1 MVNEKDVALVGMACV
16 FPGAANRKQYWSNI
30 VNAVDAIGAP
40 PADRWRD
47 SSNFRLP
54 ADHEAFI
61 ASNRGGYLNAEFRF
75 DPVAY
80 GVPPHLA
87 VHGDPDQFF
96 ALHLI
101 DQALRDAGIAE
112 DDPVRARTDVILGRG
127 GYPTDK
133 HLEMGLRTE
142 CFESVLELMDR
153 RFPDLL
159 GDRREEVEAFLR
171 SRLTPAE
178 IENVSTAIPNLT
190 ASRAANRLNLGG
202 AAYIVDAA
210 CASSLLAVEQ
220 AVWRLRNRQCDL
232 AVAGGLFVTLSLR
245 FLYVFTRLG
254 ALSSAGVLRPFD
266 RRADGLLPGEGG
278 GAVVLKRLTDA
289 IHDGDAIYA
298 VLKGVGSSSDGKAV
312 DVLAPS
318 SAGQVSALV
327 NAYAD
332 AGVDRDSIGYLEL
345 HGTGT
350 VAGDLAELSTIKSF
364 FGTASQPATARAMGS
379 VKSMIGHTMPA
390 AGIAA
395 LIKTALSLSN
405 KVLGPSLH
413 CEEPRPELADVP
425 FYINTQ
431 TRPWI
436 HNPALGPRRAGV
448 NAFGF
453 GGVNAHVVL
462 EEVAETSFSRDPKG
476 TGLRA
481 LGHGLE
487 TGPSAPLRVAA
498 KPATLSAR
506 PIESS
511 LRRPSELAVFSAPS
525 IDELNLRIER
535 LENFLDR
542 DHTGATVADI
552 CHSLAS
558 ELDLECPVKLAL
570 VCDDLPHLRRL
581 LRSWRADRHSSG
593 DANGRE
599 EVYFSPS
606 ADAPPGK
613 IAFLFPGMGFPGLIG
628 GYPDRLME
636 LCLHFPEVRA
646 EFDHFEDRDR
656 HPEDTVP
663 TSAIFAPPPCL
674 PEEYRRRLKTRLYP
688 PKAEDYGSGE
698 VAPGERYLAA
708 MGVTLSNWVSW
719 LLLRKFHIPVDML
732 TGQSQGEMAALC
744 AAGAAD
750 FHQLAPAFWK
760 VLNVDSRDANGG
772 CLAFAWV
779 SAEQVEPLLAQNP
792 GTHVA
797 IHIAPE
803 NVVLGGDRQG
813 LYRIADELR
822 RQEVFVQTLP
832 YPPIHT
838 PCLSNL
844 RVELLRLL
852 YEEQALVGK
861 PQIDLYSSIT
871 ASRYPDDERLL
882 FDTLLMNVDRPL
894 RVWQTALQMY
904 RDGARIFVQVG
915 GGHMAAHMMML
926 PRDCPSVTVAL
937 DVEGRH
943 PLTQLQHLLAKLLCQ
958 GVSLK
963 LDALYENR
971 DVRKLVLGAPE
982 PAPAPS
988 HTAVPLRFHW
998 STLLANG
1005 KDRGAEAGQRLP
1017 VLGRIS
1023 HWVEGQELVID
1034 RTLDLAEDLF
1044 LHDHLF
1050 VYAPHKPVAERVP
1063 ILPLTMSMEF
1073 AAEAASLLAPGL
1085 SLIGFENVRG
1095 SRWVS
1100 LYEVSTLDIRLEAR
1114 LLSDDPQTGVQRIRV
1129 TLSSAEATHFSATM
1143 LFAPDYRQELDF
1155 TLTDS
1160 AGDAPWPITAE
1171 EVYSERLMFHGPAF
1185 QSVTVLGTLSN
1196 PTATAGLTVRPSDRL
1211 FASIPDPHLL
1221 TDPCVMDGIGQVVGL
1236 WAKMY
1241 SLYILPIGVDKIEF
1255 YGPPPPPGTTVPIR
1269 IEVVEVNHDAIHMS
1283 SHVEL
1288 GDGRGGVWARLAG
1301 WADFIMPAS
1310 DQYMNAT
1317 DLPHRYVWSEEL
1329 SLPGAPPDSICTLLT
1344 QEHFKGVNLEWTARV
1359 FLHALELA
1367 EYQAIEKTARRR
1379 QFLASRAAAKDALR
1393 LWWSRKHG
1401 ASDLPHPSTFV
1412 IAHDAAG
1419 RPYPLSLPSPPPG
1432 GEGKR
1437 ELPCLSIAH
1446 TEAGAVAIAADV
1458 PTGIDIEPAT
1468 SNTPDILSSFAT
1480 QTEMALIEELD
1491 DTSPDIAG
1499 PTRLWCAKE
1508 AVAKAR
1514 GTGLQG
1520 RPKDFEA
1527 LAFEEN
1533 GSFLVQYVPTGER
1546 LTAHTVQVDR
1556 FIIAYSTVTEDL
1568 PFSTLA
1574 PSEEEG
1580 SAAAPMLVENV
1591 PPARSAS
1598 DEFSNPVAGAPGW
1611 SAKS

>member
-1 MVNEKDVALVGMACV
+1 MVNEKDVAIVGTACV
-16 FPGAANRKQYWSNI
+16 FPKAANRKQYWANI
-30 VNAVDAIGAP
+30 VNAVDAIGPP

-47 SSNFRLP
+47 CSNFRLP

-61 ASNRGGYLNAEFRF
+61 TSNRGGYLPTELRF

-87 VHGDPDQFF
+87 IHGDPDQFV

-112 DDPVRARTDVILGRG
+112 ESSARARTDVILGRG

-133 HLEMGLRTE
+133 HQEMGLRTE
-142 CFESVLELMDR
+142 CFETVLELLER
-153 RFPDLL
+153 RFPGLV
-159 GDRREEVEAFLR
+159 GARRREVEAFLR
-171 SRLTPAE
+171 SQLTSPE
-178 IENVSTAIPNLT
+178 VENVSTAIPNLT

-232 AVAGGLFVTLSLR
+232 ALAGGLFVTLSLR

-254 ALSSAGVLRPFD
+254 ALSPSGVLRPFD
-266 RRADGLLPGEGG
+266 RRADGLVPGEGG
-278 GAVVLKRLTDA
+278 GVVVLKRLADA
-289 IHDGDAIYA
+289 IRDNDAVYA
-298 VLKGVGSSSDGKAV
+298 VIKGVGSASDGKAV

-318 SAGQVSALV
+318 SGGQIAALEA
-327 NAYAD
+327 AYAD
-332 AGVDRDSIGYLEL
+332 ARVERDTIGYLEL

-350 VAGDLAELSTIKSF
+350 VAGDQAELTTIKSF
-364 FGTASQPATARAMGS
+364 FGTVSQPATARAMGS

-413 CEEPRPELADVP
+413 CEEPRAELIDAP

-462 EEVAETSFSRDPKG
+462 EEVATSFSRDPKG
-476 TGLRA
+476 SADPR
-481 LGHGLE
+481 
-487 TGPSAPLRVAA
+487 APLRVAA
-498 KPATLSAR
+498 NPTAISAR
-506 PIESS
+506 PIESG

-525 IDELNLRIER
+525 VPDLDLCIQR

-542 DHTGATVADI
+542 DSTRPTLADI
-552 CHSLAS
+552 CHSLAT
-558 ELDLECPVKLAL
+558 ELDLECPVKLAM

-581 LRSWRADRHSSG
+581 LRSWREGHLSSS
-593 DANGRE
+593 DANGPE
-599 EVYFSPS
+599 EIHFSPT
-606 ADAPPGK
+606 ANVPPGK

-636 LCLHFPEVRA
+636 LCLHYPEVRA

-656 HPEDTVP
+656 HPEDNVP
-663 TSAIFAPPPCL
+663 TSAIFAPPPSL
-674 PEEYRRRLKTRLYP
+674 PEEYRRRLKSRLYP

-698 VAPGERYLAA
+698 AAPNERYLAA

-719 LLLRKFHIPVDML
+719 LVLRKFHIPVDMI

-760 VLNVDSRDANGG
+760 VLNVDARDANGG
-772 CLAFAWV
+772 CLAFAWA
-779 SAEQVEPLLAQNP
+779 SAEQVEPLIAQNP

-797 IHIAPE
+797 IYIAPE

-822 RQEVFVQTLP
+822 RQQVFVQTLP

-852 YEEQALVGK
+852 QEEQALMGK
-861 PQIDLYSSIT
+861 PQVSLYSSIT

-894 RVWQTALQMY
+894 RVWQTALRMHQ
-904 RDGARIFVQVG
+904 DGARIFVQVG
-915 GGHMAAHMMML
+915 GGHMAAHTMML
-926 PRDCPSVTVAL
+926 PSDCPAVTVAL
-937 DVEGRH
+937 DAEGRH
-943 PLTQLQHLLAKLLCQ
+943 PITQLQHLLAKLLCQ
-958 GVSLK
+958 GVSLR
-963 LDALYENR
+963 LDALYEHR
-971 DVRKLVLGAPE
+971 DVRRLRLDSPQPT
-982 PAPAPS
+982 PALS
-988 HTAVPLRFHW
+988 RTAVPLRFYW
-998 STLLANG
+998 SPLKSRSELQVPSSESENALRTQNLEL
-1005 KDRGAEAGQRLP
+1005 RIQMP

-1023 HWVEGQELVID
+1023 HSVPGQELVIE
-1034 RTLDLAEDLF
+1034 RTLDLSEDLF

-1050 VYAPHKPVAERVP
+1050 VYAPHKAVAERVP

-1073 AAEAASLLAPGL
+1073 AAEAAALLAPEL
-1085 SLIGFENVRG
+1085 PLIGFENVRG

-1100 LYEVSTLDIRLEAR
+1100 LYEISTLDIRLEAR
-1114 LLSDDPQTGVQRIRV
+1114 LLSDDPQTGVQKIRV
-1129 TLSSAEATHFSATM
+1129 TLSSAEATHFSATV
-1143 LFAPDYRQELDF
+1143 LLAPAYRQELDF
-1155 TLTDS
+1155 TLADS
-1160 AGDAPWPITAE
+1160 EGDAPWPITAE

-1185 QSVTVLGTLSN
+1185 QSVTVLGTLGN
-1196 PTATAGLTVRPSDRL
+1196 PGATAGLIVRPSDRL
-1211 FASIPDPHLL
+1211 FASVPNPQLL
-1221 TDPCVMDGIGQVVGL
+1221 TDPCVMDGVGQVVGL

-1241 SLYILPIGVDKIEF
+1241 GLYVLPIGVDKIEF

-1269 IEVVEVNHDAIHMS
+1269 LEIVEVNREAIHMR

-1288 GDGRGGVWARLAG
+1288 GDGQGGVWARLGG
-1301 WADFIMPAS
+1301 WVDFIMPAS

-1329 SLPGAPPDSICTLLT
+1329 SLPGAPPGSVCTLLRHE
-1344 QEHFKGVNLEWTARV
+1344 QFKGVNLEWTARV
-1359 FLHALELA
+1359 FLHAQELA
-1367 EYQAIEKTARRR
+1367 EYQAIDNTARRR
-1379 QFLASRAAAKDALR
+1379 QLLASRAAAKDAIR
-1393 LWWSRKHG
+1393 LWWARKRG
-1401 ASDLPHPSTFV
+1401 ESALPHPSLFV

-1419 RPYPLSLPSPPPG
+1419 RPYPLTQPSPSEG
-1432 GEGKR
+1432 REGWGEGV
-1437 ELPCLSIAH
+1437 LPELSIAH

-1458 PTGIDIEPAT
+1458 PVGIDIEPAT
-1468 SNTPDILSSFAT
+1468 ANTPAILSSFAT
-1480 QTEMALIEELD
+1480 TAEMALIEELLD
-1491 DTSPDIAG
+1491 AFPDSAG

-1508 AVAKAR
+1508 SAAKAL

-1527 LAFEEN
+1527 LAIEED
-1533 GSFLVQYVPTGER
+1533 GSFLIQHGPTGER
-1546 LTAHTVQVDR
+1546 LAAYTVQVGP
-1556 FIIAYSTVTEDL
+1556 FIVAYSTVMEPMANGRRNPVGSALTGRV
-1568 PFSTLA
+1568 TLA
-1574 PSEEEG
+1574 VRP
-1580 SAAAPMLVENV
+1580 
-1591 PPARSAS
+1591 
-1598 DEFSNPVAGAPGW
+1598 
-1611 SAKS
+1611 

>member
-1 MVNEKDVALVGMACV
+1 MVKEKDVALVGMSCV
-16 FPGAANRKQYWSNI
+16 FPRAANRKQFWANI

-47 SSNFRLP
+47 CSNFRLP

-61 ASNRGGYLNAEFRF
+61 ASNRGGYLPAEFRF
-75 DPVAY
+75 DPVVY

-87 VHGDPDQFF
+87 AHGDPDQFI

-101 DQALRDAGIAE
+101 DHALRDAGVGE

-142 CFESVLELMDR
+142 CFETVLELMDR
-153 RFPDLL
+153 RFPGVL
-159 GDRREEVEAFLR
+159 GNRRREIEDFLR
-171 SRLTPAE
+171 SQLTPPE
-178 IENVSTAIPNLT
+178 VENVSTAIPNLT

-254 ALSSAGVLRPFD
+254 ALSSSGVLRPFD
-266 RRADGLLPGEGG
+266 RRADGLVPGEGG
-278 GAVVLKRLTDA
+278 GAVVLKRLDDA
-289 IHDGDAIYA
+289 IRDGDAVYA
-298 VLKGVGSSSDGKAV
+298 VLKGVGSASDGKAV

-318 SAGQVSALV
+318 SGGQIAALEA
-327 NAYAD
+327 AYAD
-332 AGVDRDSIGYLEL
+332 AGVERDTIGYLEL

-350 VAGDLAELSTIKSF
+350 VAGDLAELATIKSF
-364 FGTASQPATARAMGS
+364 FGTVSKPATSRAMGS

-395 LIKTALSLSN
+395 LIKSALSLSN

-413 CEEPRPELADVP
+413 CEEPRPELVDAP
-425 FYINTQ
+425 FYINTH
-431 TRPWI
+431 TRPWV

-462 EEVAETSFSRDPKG
+462 EEVATASFSRDPKG
-476 TGLRA
+476 SADSR
-481 LGHGLE
+481 
-487 TGPSAPLRVAA
+487 APLRIAA
-498 KPATLSAR
+498 KPATISAR

-511 LRRPSELAVFSAPS
+511 LHRPSELAVFSAPS
-525 IDELNLRIER
+525 IADLDRRIER
-535 LENFLDR
+535 LDGFLDR
-542 DHTGATVADI
+542 GHTGTSLTDV
-552 CHSLAS
+552 CHSLAA
-558 ELDLECPVKLAL
+558 ELDLACPVKLAL
-570 VCDDLPHLRRL
+570 VCDNLPHLRRL
-581 LRSWRADRHSSG
+581 LRAWREGRLSSS
-593 DANGRE
+593 DANGPE
-599 EVYFSPS
+599 EVYFSPTANAS
-606 ADAPPGK
+606 PGK

-636 LCLHFPEVRA
+636 LCLHYPEVRA

-656 HPEDTVP
+656 HPEDNVP
-663 TSAIFAPPPCL
+663 TSAIFVPPPCL
-674 PEEYRRRLKTRLYP
+674 PEEYRRRLKSRLYP

-750 FHQLAPAFWK
+750 FHQLAPVFWK

-779 SAEQVEPLLAQNP
+779 SAEQVEPLIAQNP

-813 LYRIADELR
+813 LNRIADELR
-822 RQEVFVQTLP
+822 RQQVFVQTLP

-844 RVELLRLL
+844 RAELLHLL
-852 YEEQALVGK
+852 QEEQALVGK
-861 PQIDLYSSIT
+861 PRISLYSSIT

-926 PRDCPSVTVAL
+926 PSDCPAVTVAL

-958 GVSLK
+958 GVPLR
-963 LDALYENR
+963 LDALYENC
-971 DVRKLVLGAPE
+971 DVRALDFDSPE
-982 PAPAPS
+982 PASTPS
-988 HTAVPLRFHW
+988 RTAVPLRFYW
-998 STLLANG
+998 SPLTNSSEFRVLSSEPQQALRTQNSEPRA
-1005 KDRGAEAGQRLP
+1005 QMP
-1017 VLGRIS
+1017 VLGRIT
-1023 HWVEGQELVID
+1023 HRVAGQELAID

-1073 AAEAASLLAPGL
+1073 AAEAAALLAPGL

-1114 LLSDDPQTGVQRIRV
+1114 LLSDDPQTGVQRIHV
-1129 TLSSAEATHFSATM
+1129 SLSSAETSHFSATV
-1143 LFAPDYRQELDF
+1143 LLAPDYRRDVDF
-1155 TLTDS
+1155 TLADTE
-1160 AGDAPWPITAE
+1160 GDGPWPIIAE

-1185 QSVTVLGTLSN
+1185 QSVSVLGTLGN
-1196 PTATAGLTVRPSDRL
+1196 PGATAGLIVRPSDRL
-1211 FASIPDPHLL
+1211 FASIPDPQML

-1241 SLYILPIGVDKIEF
+1241 GLYILPIGADKIEF
-1255 YGPPPPPGTTVPIR
+1255 YGPPPPPGTIVPIR
-1269 IEVVEVNHDAIHMS
+1269 IEVVEVNRDAIQML

-1288 GDGRGGVWARLAG
+1288 GDGQGCVLARLVG

-1310 DQYMNAT
+1310 DQYINAT

-1329 SLPGAPPDSICTLLT
+1329 SLPGTPLGSICTLLT

-1359 FLHALELA
+1359 FLHAQELA
-1367 EYQAIEKTARRR
+1367 EYQAIDKAAQRR
-1379 QFLASRAAAKDALR
+1379 QFLASRAAAKDAVR
-1393 LWWSRKHG
+1393 LWCSRKHG
-1401 ASDLPHPSTFV
+1401 ESDLRHPSTFV
-1412 IAHDAAG
+1412 IAHDATG
-1419 RPYPLSLPSPPPG
+1419 RPYLKTEKGSALP
-1432 GEGKR
+1432 E
-1437 ELPCLSIAH
+1437 LSIAH
-1446 TEAGAVAIAADV
+1446 TQAGAVAIAADIPV
-1458 PTGIDIEPAT
+1458 GIDIEPAT
-1468 SNTPDILSSFAT
+1468 ANTQAMLSSFAT
-1480 QTEMALIEELD
+1480 TAEMGLLEEWMD
-1491 DTSPDIAG
+1491 ASPDSAG

-1508 AVAKAR
+1508 AAAKAL

-1527 LAFEEN
+1527 LAVEED
-1533 GSFLVQYVPTGER
+1533 GSFLVQHGPTRER
-1546 LTAHTVQVDR
+1546 LLACTVRVGP
-1556 FIIAYSTVTEDL
+1556 FIVAYSAVTERMADGRL
-1568 PFSTLA
+1568 T
-1574 PSEEEG
+1574 
-1580 SAAAPMLVENV
+1580 
-1591 PPARSAS
+1591 PAGEDEDETSRLTPAVRS
-1598 DEFSNPVAGAPGW
+1598 
-1611 SAKS
+1611 

>member
-16 FPGAANRKQYWSNI
+16 FPKAANRKQYWANI

-40 PADRWRD
+40 PSDRWRD
-47 SSNFRLP
+47 RSNFQLP

-61 ASNRGGYLNAEFRF
+61 ASNRGGYLPDEFRF

-87 VHGDPDQFF
+87 IHGDPDQFL

-101 DQALRDAGIAE
+101 DHALRDAGVNE
-112 DDPVRARTDVILGRG
+112 DDPVRTRTDVILGRG

-133 HLEMGLRTE
+133 HLEMALRTE
-142 CFESVLELMDR
+142 CFETVLELMDR
-153 RFPDLL
+153 RFPGLVSNH
-159 GDRREEVEAFLR
+159 RREVEDFLR
-171 SRLTPAE
+171 SRLTPPDV
-178 IENVSTAIPNLT
+178 ENVSTAIPNLT

-202 AAYIVDAA
+202 AAYTVDAA

-220 AVWRLRNRQCDL
+220 AVLRLRNRQCDL

-254 ALSSAGVLRPFD
+254 ALSSSGVLRPFD

-278 GAVVLKRLTDA
+278 GAVVLKRLADA
-289 IHDGDAIYA
+289 IRDGDAVYA
-298 VLKGVGSSSDGKAV
+298 ILKGVGSASDGKVV

-318 SAGQVSALV
+318 SGGQVAALE
-327 NAYAD
+327 NTYAD
-332 AGVDRDSIGYLEL
+332 AGVDRDTIGYLEL

-350 VAGDLAELSTIKSF
+350 VAGDLAEITTIKRF
-364 FGTASQPATARAMGS
+364 FGTVSQPATARAMGS

-405 KVLGPSLH
+405 KVLAPSLH
-413 CEEPRPELADVP
+413 CEEPHPELADAP

-431 TRPWI
+431 TRPWV

-462 EEVAETSFSRDPKG
+462 EEVCPPVSCSSRASRRINTMSVGG
-476 TGLRA
+476 TGS
-481 LGHGLE
+481 
-487 TGPSAPLRVAA
+487 TPVPLSPLQDVAR
-498 KPATLSAR
+498 SR
-506 PIESS
+506 PIECG
-511 LRRPSELAVFSAPS
+511 LRRPSESAVFSALS
-525 IDELNLRIER
+525 LADLDRRIER

-542 DHTGATVADI
+542 DQTGTSLLDV
-552 CHSLAS
+552 CHSLAA
-558 ELDLECPVKLAL
+558 ELDLELPVRLAL
-570 VCDDLPHLRRL
+570 VCDDLPYLRQL
-581 LRSWRADRHSSG
+581 LHSWREGRLSARQS
-593 DANGRE
+593 NGPE
-599 EVYFSPS
+599 EVYFSS
-606 ADAPPGK
+606 TANAPPGK

-636 LCLHFPEVRA
+636 LCLHYPEVRA
-646 EFDHFEDRDR
+646 EFDYFEDRDR
-656 HPEDTVP
+656 HPEDNVP
-663 TSAIFAPPPCL
+663 TSAIFVPPPCL
-674 PEEYRRRLKTRLYP
+674 PEEYRRRLKSRLYP

-744 AAGAAD
+744 AAGSAD
-750 FHQLAPAFWK
+750 FHQLAPVFWK
-760 VLNVDSRDANGG
+760 VLNVDARDANGG
-772 CLAFAWV
+772 CLAFAWA
-779 SAEQVEPLLAQNP
+779 SAEQLEPLLAQNP
-792 GTHVA
+792 GTYVA

-822 RQEVFVQTLP
+822 RQQVFVQTLP

-844 RVELLRLL
+844 RAELLRLL
-852 YEEQALVGK
+852 REEQALVGK

-871 ASRYPDDERLL
+871 ASRYPEDERLL

-926 PRDCPSVTVAL
+926 PSDCPAVTVAL

-943 PLTQLQHLLAKLLCQ
+943 PLTQLQHLLAKLLCH
-958 GVSLK
+958 GVSLR

-971 DVRKLVLGAPE
+971 EARKLDFDSPQ
-982 PAPAPS
+982 PAPTPS
-988 HTAVPLRFHW
+988 RTAVPLRFYW
-998 STLLANG
+998 SALRPDSEDQSPNSN
-1005 KDRGAEAGQRLP
+1005 QRLP
-1017 VLGRIS
+1017 VLGRLS
-1023 HWVEGQELVID
+1023 HWVEGQELAID
-1034 RTLDLAEDLF
+1034 RTLDLTEDLF

-1073 AAEAASLLAPGL
+1073 AAEAASLLTPGL
-1085 SLIGFENVRG
+1085 LLIGFENVRG

-1100 LYEVSTLDIRLEAR
+1100 LYEVSTLDIRLEAH
-1114 LLSDDPQTGVQRIRV
+1114 LVSDDPQTGVKRIHV
-1129 TLSSAEATHFSATM
+1129 TLSSADTKHFSATV
-1143 LFAPDYRQELDF
+1143 LLASAYRQDVDINLAD
-1155 TLTDS
+1155 TQ
-1160 AGDAPWPITAE
+1160 GDGPWPITAE
-1171 EVYSERLMFHGPAF
+1171 EVYSERLMFHGPSF
-1185 QSVTVLGTLSN
+1185 QSVSALGTLGN
-1196 PTATAGLTVRPSDRL
+1196 PGATAGLIVRPNDRL
-1211 FASIPDPHLL
+1211 FASIPEPQML

-1241 SLYILPIGVDKIEF
+1241 GLYILPIGVDKVEF

-1269 IEVVEVNHDAIHMS
+1269 IEVVEVNHDAIHML

-1288 GDGRGGVWARLAG
+1288 GDGQGGVWARLVG

-1310 DQYMNAT
+1310 DQYFNAI

-1329 SLPGAPPDSICTLLT
+1329 SLPGVPPGSVCTLLT
-1344 QEHFKGVNLEWTARV
+1344 QDHFKGVNLDWTARV
-1359 FLHALELA
+1359 FLHAQELG
-1367 EYQAIEKTARRR
+1367 EFKAIDTNAQRR
-1379 QFLASRAAAKDALR
+1379 QFLASRAAAKDAIR

-1401 ASDLPHPSTFV
+1401 ARELPHPCNFIIT
-1412 IAHDAAG
+1412 HDTAG
-1419 RPYPLSLPSPPPG
+1419 RPYLKTEDESAVP
-1432 GEGKR
+1432 E
-1437 ELPCLSIAH
+1437 LSIAH
-1446 TEAGAVAIAADV
+1446 TQAGAVAIAADV
-1458 PTGIDIEPAT
+1458 PVGIDIEPAT
-1468 SNTPDILSSFAT
+1468 ADTSAMLSSFAT
-1480 QTEMALIEELD
+1480 SPEMALIEELVD
-1491 DTSPDIAG
+1491 ASPDSAAQ
-1499 PTRLWCAKE
+1499 TRLWCAKE
-1508 AVAKAR
+1508 AVAKAL

-1520 RPKDFEA
+1520 RPKDFEV
-1527 LAFEEN
+1527 LAIEKD
-1533 GSFLVQYVPTGER
+1533 GSFLIQHVPTGER
-1546 LTAHTVQVDR
+1546 LVAYTVAVGA
-1556 FIIAYSTVTEDL
+1556 FIVAYCALTEDSTDST
-1568 PFSTLA
+1568 PDREETAVFSHVGL
-1574 PSEEEG
+1574 
-1580 SAAAPMLVENV
+1580 
-1591 PPARSAS
+1591 R
-1598 DEFSNPVAGAPGW
+1598 
-1611 SAKS
+1611 

>member
-16 FPGAANRKQYWSNI
+16 FPKAANRKQYWANI
-30 VNAVDAIGAP
+30 VNAVDAIGEP
-40 PADRWRD
+40 PADRWRGC
-47 SSNFRLP
+47 SNFRLP

-61 ASNRGGYLNAEFRF
+61 ACNRGGYLPAEFRF

-101 DQALRDAGIAE
+101 DHALRDAGVSE
-112 DDPVRARTDVILGRG
+112 DNPVRARTDVILGRG

-133 HLEMGLRTE
+133 HLEMGVRTE
-142 CFESVLELMDR
+142 CFESVLELLDC
-153 RFPDLL
+153 RFPGLI
-159 GDRREEVEAFLR
+159 GDRRREVEAFLR

-178 IENVSTAIPNLT
+178 VENVSTAIPNLT

-254 ALSSAGVLRPFD
+254 ALSSSGVLRPFD

-278 GAVVLKRLTDA
+278 GAVVLKRLADA
-289 IHDGDAIYA
+289 IHDGDAVYA
-298 VLKGVGSSSDGKAV
+298 IIKGVGSSSDGKAV

-318 SAGQVSALV
+318 SAGQITALE
-327 NAYAD
+327 NAYGD

-350 VAGDLAELSTIKSF
+350 LAGDSAELSTIKNF
-364 FGTASQPATARAMGS
+364 FGTVSQPATARAMGS

-413 CEEPRPELADVP
+413 CEEPRAELADAP

-453 GGVNAHVVL
+453 GGINAHVVL
-462 EEVAETSFSRDPKG
+462 EEAVPPISRAVRVPQRVNG
-476 TGLRA
+476 IPAG
-481 LGHGLE
+481 E
-487 TGPSAPLRVAA
+487 TGETPVPPVSRQGVAR
-498 KPATLSAR
+498 SR
-506 PIESS
+506 PIESCQF
-511 LRRPSELAVFSAPS
+511 RPSELAVFSAPS
-525 IDELNLRIER
+525 LDELDHRIER
-535 LENFLDR
+535 LEGFLDR
-542 DHTGATVADI
+542 DRSGATLIDV
-552 CHSLAS
+552 CRTLAA

-570 VCDDLPHLRRL
+570 ICDDLTHLRRL
-581 LRSWRADRHSSG
+581 LRSWREDRNPSS
-593 DANGRE
+593 DNNSHE
-599 EVYFSPS
+599 EIYFSPS
-606 ADAPPGK
+606 ANAPPGK

-636 LCLHFPEVRA
+636 LCLHYPEVRA
-646 EFDHFEDRDR
+646 EFDYFEDRDR
-656 HPEDTVP
+656 HPEDNVP

-674 PEEYRRRLKTRLYP
+674 PEEYRRRLKSRLYP

-708 MGVTLSNWVSW
+708 MSVTLSNWVSW

-772 CLAFAWV
+772 CLAFAWA
-779 SAEQVEPLLAQNP
+779 SAEELEPLIAQNP
-792 GTHVA
+792 GTYVA

-822 RQEVFVQTLP
+822 RRQVFVQTLP

-852 YEEQALVGK
+852 QEEQALMGS
-861 PQIDLYSSIT
+861 PRIDLYSSIT

-894 RVWQTALQMY
+894 RVWQTALRMY

-926 PRDCPSVTVAL
+926 PSDCPAVTVAL

-958 GVSLK
+958 GVSLR
-963 LDALYENR
+963 LDALYEHC
-971 DVRKLVLGAPE
+971 DVRELDFDAPQ
-982 PAPAPS
+982 PAAAAS
-988 HTAVPLRFHW
+988 RTAVPLRFHW
-998 STLLANG
+998 SMLKNSSEFQVLGSESQQALG
-1005 KDRGAEAGQRLP
+1005 AQDRELRTQMP
-1017 VLGRIS
+1017 VLGRIT
-1023 HWVEGQELVID
+1023 HWVAGQELVID

-1050 VYAPHKPVAERVP
+1050 VYAPHKSVAECVP

-1073 AAEAASLLAPGL
+1073 AAEAAALLAPGL

-1114 LLSDDPQTGVQRIRV
+1114 LLSDDPQTGVQRFRV
-1129 TLSSAEATHFSATM
+1129 TLSSAESTHFSATV
-1143 LFAPDYRQELDF
+1143 LLASTYRQELDF
-1155 TLTDS
+1155 TLADTE
-1160 AGDAPWPITAE
+1160 GDGPWPITAE
-1171 EVYSERLMFHGPAF
+1171 EVYSQRLMFHGPAF
-1185 QSVTVLGTLSN
+1185 QSVTVLGTLGN
-1196 PTATAGLTVRPSDRL
+1196 PGATAGLTVQPSDRL
-1211 FASIPDPHLL
+1211 FASIPDPQML

-1241 SLYILPIGVDKIEF
+1241 GLYILPIGVDKVEF

-1269 IEVVEVNHDAIHMS
+1269 IEVVEVNRDAIHML

-1288 GDGRGGVWARLAG
+1288 GDGQGGVWARLAG
-1301 WADFIMPAS
+1301 WADFIMPTS
-1310 DQYMNAT
+1310 DRYMNAI

-1329 SLPGAPPDSICTLLT
+1329 SLPGAPPGNVCTLLT
-1344 QEHFKGVNLEWTARV
+1344 QEDFKGVNLEWTARV
-1359 FLHALELA
+1359 FLHTQELA
-1367 EYQAIEKTARRR
+1367 EYQAIDKTARRR
-1379 QFLASRAAAKDALR
+1379 QFLASRAAAKDAIR
-1393 LWWSRKHG
+1393 LWWSRRYG
-1401 ASDLPHPSTFV
+1401 ESALPHPSLFI

-1419 RPYPLSLPSPPPG
+1419 RPYVKTEEESALP
-1432 GEGKR
+1432 E
-1437 ELPCLSIAH
+1437 LSIAH

-1458 PTGIDIEPAT
+1458 PVGIDIEPAT
-1468 SNTPDILSSFAT
+1468 ANTPDILSSFAT
-1480 QTEMALIEELD
+1480 EAEMVLIEEMVNA
-1491 DTSPDIAG
+1491 SPDSAG

-1508 AVAKAR
+1508 AAAKAL

-1520 RPKDFEA
+1520 RPKDFEV
-1527 LAFEEN
+1527 LAVEED
-1533 GSFLVQYVPTGER
+1533 GSFLVQHGPTGER
-1546 LTAHTVQVDR
+1546 LTVCTVQVGS
-1556 FIIAYSTVTEDL
+1556 FIVACSAVTEQMANGRRK
-1568 PFSTLA
+1568 PAGLA
-1574 PSEEEG
+1574 LTSR
-1580 SAAAPMLVENV
+1580 LV
-1591 PPARSAS
+1591 
-1598 DEFSNPVAGAPGW
+1598 
-1611 SAKS
+1611 

>member
-1 MVNEKDVALVGMACV
+1 MVNEKDIALVGMACV
-16 FPGAANRKQYWSNI
+16 FPGAANRKQYWTNI
-30 VNAVDAIGAP
+30 VNAVDALGAP
-40 PADRWRD
+40 PADRWHGC
-47 SSNFRLP
+47 SNFQLQ

-61 ASNRGGYLNAEFRF
+61 ATSRGGYLPAEFRF

-96 ALHLI
+96 TLYLI
-101 DQALRDAGIAE
+101 DYALRDAGVAE
-112 DDPVRARTDVILGRG
+112 DNPVRARTDVILGRG

-133 HLEMGLRTE
+133 HQEMGLRTE
-142 CFESVLELMDR
+142 CLESVLELLDR
-153 RFPDLL
+153 RFPGLV
-159 GDRREEVEAFLR
+159 GDRRREIEAFLR
-171 SRLTPAE
+171 SRLTDPE
-178 IENVSTAIPNLT
+178 VENVSTAIPNLT

-254 ALSSAGVLRPFD
+254 ALSSSGVLRPFD

-278 GAVVLKRLTDA
+278 GAVVLKCLADA
-289 IHDGDAIYA
+289 IRDGDAVYA
-298 VLKGVGSSSDGKAV
+298 VIKGVGSSSDGKAV

-318 SAGQVSALV
+318 SAGQIAALE

-332 AGVDRDSIGYLEL
+332 AAIDRDSIGYLEL

-350 VAGDLAELSTIKSF
+350 VAGDLAELTTIKSF
-364 FGTASQPATARAMGS
+364 FGTVSQPATARAMGS

-413 CEEPRPELADVP
+413 CEEPRPELADAP

-453 GGVNAHVVL
+453 GGINAHVIL
-462 EEVAETSFSRDPKG
+462 EEVGTAIPRTGRTSQRINGSGISAD
-476 TGLRA
+476 
-481 LGHGLE
+481 E
-487 TGPSAPLRVAA
+487 APLQVV
-498 KPATLSAR
+498 KSR
-506 PIESS
+506 PIESCQS
-511 LRRPSELAVFSAPS
+511 RPSELAVFSATS
-525 IDELNLRIER
+525 LAELDHRIER
-535 LENFLDR
+535 LEDFLDR
-542 DHTGATVADI
+542 DRSGATLIDV
-552 CHSLAS
+552 CRSLAA
-558 ELDLECPVKLAL
+558 ELALECPVKLAL

-581 LRSWRADRHSSG
+581 LRSWREDRQSSSE
-593 DANGRE
+593 ANGRE
-599 EVYFSPS
+599 EVYFSSNANTPT
-606 ADAPPGK
+606 GK

-636 LCLHFPEVRA
+636 LCLHYPEVRA
-646 EFDHFEDRDR
+646 EFDYFEDRDR

-674 PEEYRRRLKTRLYP
+674 PEEYRRRLKSRLHP

-698 VAPGERYLAA
+698 AAPGDRYLAA

-772 CLAFAWV
+772 CLAFAWA
-779 SAEQVEPLLAQNP
+779 SAEQLEPLLAQNP
-792 GTHVA
+792 GTYVA

-822 RQEVFVQTLP
+822 QQQIFVQTLP

-838 PCLSNL
+838 PYLSNL
-844 RVELLRLL
+844 RAELLRLL
-852 YEEQALVGK
+852 QEEQALMGK

-871 ASRYPDDERLL
+871 ASKYPDDERLL
-882 FDTLLMNVDRPL
+882 FDTLLMNVDSPL
-894 RVWQTALQMY
+894 RVWQTALRMY

-926 PRDCPSVTVAL
+926 PSDCPAVTAAL

-958 GVSLK
+958 GVSLR

-971 DVRKLVLGAPE
+971 DVHEVDFDAPQ

-988 HTAVPLRFHW
+988 RTEVPLRFHW
-998 STLLANG
+998 SMLRNVGWVERSETHRRDVVGLAALNPPYDCE
-1005 KDRGAEAGQRLP
+1005 DRRPDAGQRLP
-1017 VLGRIS
+1017 VLGRIT
-1023 HWVEGQELVID
+1023 HWVAGQEVVID

-1050 VYAPHKPVAERVP
+1050 VYAPNKPVAERVP

-1073 AAEAASLLAPGL
+1073 AAEAAALLAPDL
-1085 SLIGFENVRG
+1085 IFIGFENIRG

-1100 LYEVSTLDIRLEAR
+1100 LYEVPTQDIRLEAR
-1114 LLSDDPQTGVQRIRV
+1114 LLSDDPETGVQRFRV
-1129 TLSSAEATHFSATM
+1129 TLSSAEGTHFSATV

-1155 TLTDS
+1155 TLADTE
-1160 AGDAPWPITAE
+1160 GDGPWPITAE
-1171 EVYSERLMFHGPAF
+1171 EVYSERLMFHGLAF
-1185 QSVTVLGTLSN
+1185 QSVTVLGTLGN
-1196 PTATAGLTVRPSDRL
+1196 PGATAGLTVRTNDRL
-1211 FASIPDPHLL
+1211 FASISDPQLL

-1241 SLYILPIGVDKIEF
+1241 GLYILPIGVDKVEF

-1269 IEVVEVNHDAIHMS
+1269 IEVVEVNHDAIHML
-1283 SHVEL
+1283 SHIEL
-1288 GDGRGGVWARLAG
+1288 GDGKGGVWARLAG

-1310 DQYMNAT
+1310 DQYMNAN

-1329 SLPGAPPDSICTLLT
+1329 SLSGAPPDSVCTLLM
-1344 QEHFKGVNLEWTARV
+1344 QEQFKGVNLEWTARV
-1359 FLHALELA
+1359 FLHAQELA
-1367 EYQAIEKTARRR
+1367 EYQAIDQTARRR
-1379 QFLASRAAAKDALR
+1379 QFLAARAAAKDAIR

-1401 ASDLPHPSTFV
+1401 ESELPHPSLFI
-1412 IAHDAAG
+1412 IAHDPAG
-1419 RPYPLSLPSPPPG
+1419 RPYVQMEKEAALP
-1432 GEGKR
+1432 E
-1437 ELPCLSIAH
+1437 LSIAH
-1446 TEAGAVAIAADV
+1446 TEACAMAIAADV
-1458 PTGIDIEPAT
+1458 PVGIDIEPAT
-1468 SNTPDILSSFAT
+1468 ANTPDILSSFASE
-1480 QTEMALIEELD
+1480 TEVILIEELVD
-1491 DTSPDIAG
+1491 ASPDSVG

-1508 AVAKAR
+1508 AAAKAL

-1520 RPKDFEA
+1520 RPKDLEA
-1527 LAFEEN
+1527 LAIEEE
-1533 GSFLVQYVPTGER
+1533 GSFLVQHGPTGQR
-1546 LTAHTVQVDR
+1546 LSVYTVQVGS
-1556 FIIAYSTVTEDL
+1556 FIVAFCAGTEQ
-1568 PFSTLA
+1568 LA
-1574 PSEEEG
+1574 
-1580 SAAAPMLVENV
+1580 NV
-1591 PPARSAS
+1591 RRQPAGLAHTSWLTPDVRS
-1598 DEFSNPVAGAPGW
+1598 
-1611 SAKS
+1611 